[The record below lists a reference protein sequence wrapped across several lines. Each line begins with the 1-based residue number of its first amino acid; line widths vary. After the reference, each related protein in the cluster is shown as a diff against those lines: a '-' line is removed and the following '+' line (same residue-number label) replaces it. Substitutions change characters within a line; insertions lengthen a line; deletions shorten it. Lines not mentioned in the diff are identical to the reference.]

1 MCKLCYA
8 VAAET
13 IDEAEVIAVRN
24 VCTNVI
30 YVVYNILEE
39 CFFVEGCNGVA
50 AFCYGIYCKVIK
62 NFAESLLCV
71 ESCHLSE
78 TVLESN
84 VDSFAGHVLVEE
96 LISVCSICLCCRK
109 VCYVSVEL
117 CIKSCE
123 SLAVNV
129 CHVGFCCVESREE
142 VSEVSNCVAVC
153 SVNPN
158 LRASLVY
165 ILRIVFTEFACC
177 DVVFSVKAES
187 FENVSGS
194 NVSAFSPTERP
205 VGVDSLGSVLILV
218 ALHPCRTTRSV
229 GASGVEAAV
238 AELEAS
244 EPRESCVENAVKVSC
259 YGGCACER
267 ARCSNCYVECVCA
280 CFGLFNLNEEAS
292 CACSGSGVNYVN
304 DNVCSVTGK
313 CCVEV
318 ARENILNSLVPN
330 EALEFCCVNE
340 LIVHCAGCV
349 DVKERSPV
357 RRVNRESNCVSF
369 DCELNLCCFGSC
381 VTSGDISNLCF
392 SFVAD
397 SCELYC
403 VILSSVDCLEAG
415 SINRGDNACGDC
427 AELNRLIILG
437 ISSVSLNGSL
447 YGVAACIESNSCCA
461 VELSGFV
468 INRYI
473 IVTVSVDIIECNLVF
488 ACCEVGDSIL
498 ECSGCHCFKC
508 INIVNNEFSL
518 VESVEAACNSVCN
531 CFSCA
536 AAEHDL
542 VSVERDFVCILLSAV
557 NFVCSGCEVCAELRS
572 LVVTCCVCELRNVTD
587 NLDGTINVVLVS
599 LALRCNEVRVGFYL
613 LCAREELNG
622 GKNAVFSCYVEEST
636 LLEVVTEVEFVR
648 CCKVAVLF
656 EAERLTNEF
665 FNACSVYFESI
676 ELIASLCEN
685 CERDLCSCCN
695 ESLFDVHINCGNS
708 CDVCGSIILLERSA
722 EVFAGLCE
730 SLVLL
735 VHGVEVKDC
744 CNKVCSFALRKLI
757 VGVDCVNVA
766 HERFVKCSAELVCSI
781 NPVVLPLIAVLR
793 NVVSITHKS
802 CNDNACFCKCD
813 YGIGSVIAVAVTGNE
828 ITLVAI
834 ADSCSVSFVCVCLV
848 FENNRVG
855 KNALVPPLGVYPTT
869 VDLRN
874 HKCEF
879 GSCDLFFCRECEV
892 GKSVLFQF
900 CNRRAV
906 PLDSC
911 GRNACKCA
919 DHHCECEHKCKDS
932 RDVFHSIPPIF
943 FRRFWGQLSLWSY
956 PSIVMIHNR
965 GKYFKSFSRF
975 VTQL

>member
-1 MCKLCYA
+1 M
-8 VAAET
+8 
-13 IDEAEVIAVRN
+13 
-24 VCTNVI
+24 
-30 YVVYNILEE
+30 
-39 CFFVEGCNGVA
+39 F
-50 AFCYGIYCKVIK
+50 
-62 NFAESLLCV
+62 
-71 ESCHLSE
+71 
-78 TVLESN
+78 
-84 VDSFAGHVLVEE
+84 
-96 LISVCSICLCCRK
+96 
-109 VCYVSVEL
+109 
-117 CIKSCE
+117 KSCTKSDTE
-123 SLAVNV
+123 IRDNRFNKSFMIRLAIILCDGV
-129 CHVGFCCVESREE
+129 CDMLTAENLPCPKLACV
-142 VSEVSNCVAVC
+142 
-153 SVNPN
+153 
-158 LRASLVY
+158 
-165 ILRIVFTEFACC
+165 IM
-177 DVVFSVKAES
+177 FSVKS
-187 FENVSGS
+187 FKCHIENFVCPVSNIFNCSACFYASFIYFDCCVFSNHKLYSGVNDFSVLLCRIVTRSNCIGS
-194 NVSAFSPTERP
+194 FNLVILCCYSRSFHKCNGIEAACFKNFSDCSVLFGIPDTCIGVRPVSCAANCVGSINTCRTERTNP
-205 VGVDSLGSVLILV
+205 L
-218 ALHPCRTTRSV
+218 
-229 GASGVEAAV
+229 
-238 AELEAS
+238 
-244 EPRESCVENAVKVSC
+244 ESCVENVVKVFLDA
-259 YGGCACER
+259 GLDCAGR
-267 ARCSNCYVECVCA
+267 SNCYVECVCA

-676 ELIASLCEN
+676 ELIASLCED

>member
-1 MCKLCYA
+1 M
-8 VAAET
+8 
-13 IDEAEVIAVRN
+13 
-24 VCTNVI
+24 
-30 YVVYNILEE
+30 
-39 CFFVEGCNGVA
+39 
-50 AFCYGIYCKVIK
+50 
-62 NFAESLLCV
+62 
-71 ESCHLSE
+71 
-78 TVLESN
+78 
-84 VDSFAGHVLVEE
+84 
-96 LISVCSICLCCRK
+96 
-109 VCYVSVEL
+109 
-117 CIKSCE
+117 
-123 SLAVNV
+123 
-129 CHVGFCCVESREE
+129 
-142 VSEVSNCVAVC
+142 
-153 SVNPN
+153 
-158 LRASLVY
+158 
-165 ILRIVFTEFACC
+165 
-177 DVVFSVKAES
+177 
-187 FENVSGS
+187 
-194 NVSAFSPTERP
+194 
-205 VGVDSLGSVLILV
+205 
-218 ALHPCRTTRSV
+218 
-229 GASGVEAAV
+229 
-238 AELEAS
+238 
-244 EPRESCVENAVKVSC
+244 
-259 YGGCACER
+259 
-267 ARCSNCYVECVCA
+267 
-280 CFGLFNLNEEAS
+280 
-292 CACSGSGVNYVN
+292 
-304 DNVCSVTGK
+304 
-313 CCVEV
+313 
-318 ARENILNSLVPN
+318 
-330 EALEFCCVNE
+330 
-340 LIVHCAGCV
+340 
-349 DVKERSPV
+349 
-357 RRVNRESNCVSF
+357 
-369 DCELNLCCFGSC
+369 
-381 VTSGDISNLCF
+381 
-392 SFVAD
+392 
-397 SCELYC
+397 
-403 VILSSVDCLEAG
+403 
-415 SINRGDNACGDC
+415 
-427 AELNRLIILG
+427 
-437 ISSVSLNGSL
+437 SLNGSL

-656 EAERLTNEF
+656 EAERLTNEL